1 MRKLEKFIRK
11 NWITIIAVLV
21 FILTIVSGVIKYFNE
36 YYNYSPKYY
45 EDVEKCKETKDE
57 RLCKIVNS
65 IEPPEEKLKKEET
78 RNLYFNILYN
88 ELNLTL
94 IAPLIIII
102 IIIGLYHSEF
112 SSGTIKNR
120 LMRQDMKSYR
130 KRLQKGVLKTAL
142 LFPLA
147 LLLLFLISGFITKFN
162 FHLLDEIKMQAQYDA
177 WNYNNFPLYLLIHS
191 VILYIVGVLYG
202 ELALFSLNKTKNKL
216 LAIILSY
223 LIFFVASIFL
233 YVIIYALLVTNLLNI
248 NVSSNY
254 FNLAGH
260 WALYTRYENYLI
272 TLLSMT
278 LYMVISSIVVYL
290 IYRKKEKV
298 LVNNEKENI

>member
-1 MRKLEKFIRK
+1 MRNLEKFIRK
-11 NWITIIAVLV
+11 YWITIIAILVL
-21 FILTIVSGVIKYFNE
+21 ILTLVSGVIKYFDE

-45 EDVEKCKETKDE
+45 EDVEKCKKTKDE

-65 IEPPEEKLKKEET
+65 IETPEEKLEKEET

-94 IAPLIIII
+94 IAPLVIII

-112 SSGTIKNR
+112 SSGAIKNR
-120 LMRQDMKSYR
+120 LTREDMKSYR
-130 KRLQKGVLKTAL
+130 KRLQKGVLKTSL

-162 FHLLDEIKMQAQYDA
+162 FNLLDEIKMQAQYDA

-191 VILYIVGVLYG
+191 AILYVVGVLYG
-202 ELALFSLNKTKNKL
+202 EIALLSLNKTKNKL

-260 WALYTRYENYLI
+260 WALYSKYENYSI

-278 LYMVISSIVVYL
+278 LYTIISSIVVYL

-298 LVNNEKENI
+298 LVSNEKENI